1 MQEASTHFI
10 FNMLTTYYMYVLYIL
25 WSGLFSL
32 KYELNNF

>member
-25 WSGLFSL
+25 WSGLL
-32 KYELNNF
+32 V